1 MLSKATHVRNPLTTH
16 PSEWTSE
23 VGKRW
28 AERVSAGLPFRWS
41 TGDSE
46 RTLEKKQKKRVFGF
60 KEEVGT
66 RTTGCET
73 TWGFVGAFYIWFAR
87 VK

>member
-1 MLSKATHVRNPLTTH
+1 MRNPPTTH

-46 RTLEKKQKKRVFGF
+46 RTLEKKTKKKSIRVQGGGRN
-60 KEEVGT
+60 EDDGM
-66 RTTGCET
+66 
-73 TWGFVGAFYIWFAR
+73 
-87 VK
+87 